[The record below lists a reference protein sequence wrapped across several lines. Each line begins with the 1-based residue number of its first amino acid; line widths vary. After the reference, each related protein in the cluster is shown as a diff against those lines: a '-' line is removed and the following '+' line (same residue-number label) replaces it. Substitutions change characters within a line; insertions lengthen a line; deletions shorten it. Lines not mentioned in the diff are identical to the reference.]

1 MKCKKIVLSIVT
13 IGFLTHSVMY
23 AEETETTSND
33 YYSNYGALSLNTNAL
48 NTTLGAS
55 LQNDIAT
62 VAPIAAEKTVAP
74 QSLNLQQPANMVAFD
89 TSAVRNSIN
98 QEILATAPTIA
109 TPTEIFTDWY
119 GTITFNS
126 ENKSNGE
133 LRYWGGRFDDSIS
146 EQAKGGGPVFNIND
160 GYTLKD
166 GEVKDVYFMHGE
178 NSSTDTTKEFQISN
192 NEIVTDPSF
201 YNTNINSLKIKKILP
216 NENTLTVT
224 TTGHY
229 NYTAWGNWSQTG
241 GLKTEYNG
249 ASGIEQ
255 MALHNNWSAG
265 QITENLPTQG
275 YATYNGV
282 VNGNWYKG
290 SVGNEYGGK
299 INGTMTMKVNFAN
312 TSVMNGTLNLK
323 DASTGDAFATAT
335 MTQMQIDRA
344 NRGFAGRLIGAD
356 ITTTSMPANQIAGQ
370 FNGPNA
376 QEISGNWNVTKQT
389 VAVLGG
395 GTSGGEFASGVF
407 AGKK

>member
-1 MKCKKIVLSIVT
+1 MVA
-13 IGFLTHSVMY
+13 IGFLVQNLAY
-23 AEETETTSND
+23 ADETESTSND

-48 NTTLGAS
+48 NTALGAS
-55 LQNDIAT
+55 LQNEIVT
-62 VAPIAAEKTVAP
+62 VIPNTDRVMPVSA
-74 QSLNLQQPANMVAFD
+74 SLNSQAAMVASLD
-89 TSAVRNSIN
+89 TSAVRNSLN
-98 QEILATAPTIA
+98 QEVLATAPTVA

-126 ENKSNGE
+126 ENKSDGT

-146 EQAKGGGPVFNIND
+146 IQATGGGPVFNTTD
-160 GYTLKD
+160 GYTLEN

-178 NSSTDTTKEFQISN
+178 NSSTDTTKEFKISN
-192 NEIVTDPSF
+192 NEISTDPSF
-201 YNTNINSLKIKKILP
+201 YNTNINSLKIKKNLA
-216 NENTLTVT
+216 NGNTLTVT

-229 NYTAWGNWSQTG
+229 NYTAWGDWSQTG

-275 YATYNGV
+275 SATYNGV
-282 VNGNWYKG
+282 VNGNWYQG

-299 INGTMTMKVNFAN
+299 INGTMTMRVNFAN
-312 TSVMNGTLNLK
+312 TSVVNGTLNLK
-323 DASTGDAFATAT
+323 NATSGESFATVT
-335 MTQMQIDRA
+335 MSQMQIDRA
-344 NRGFAGRLIGAD
+344 NRGFAGRLIGPD
-356 ITTTSMPANQIAGQ
+356 IDTATTMPINQIAGQ

-376 QEISGNWNVTKQT
+376 QEISGNWNIAKKTIQT
-389 VAVLGG
+389 AGG
-395 GTSGGEFASGVF
+395 GISGGEFASGVF